1 MKQIQVGNEV
11 IEFPENMSDQEIIAV
26 IEQMQQ
32 QQMPTGRPYQAI
44 TEPLTT
50 MIGSGAGQIAGGWS
64 GLYEV
69 GKQALSGADMQQA
82 MKSGAEAVQGWQDLA
97 SRSFMPKTQKGQSG
111 LKNVIQAT
119 EPLAKGFELASQYS
133 GDIPFERTG
142 SPAMGAIGYAT
153 PTAILEGLGLLG
165 LRRIM
170 PNIRFLDESGMP
182 TQELLQELK
191 RMGLSWEDLSAAAQA
206 KTPALAGRTPISGQP
221 APEASLIP
229 VLAEQTK
236 TGSEGVLAPLRAAGD
251 RVEADPLA
259 REAARQW
266 DDQGLIQAVKT
277 ATPATREQML
287 RMLDIRRRIQ
297 ENKRL
302 AQTTRPTDIT
312 GESAVKRI
320 SHLRD
325 VASEARTNLNE
336 IARQN
341 LAGKPM
347 QTQPIVNVLQDS
359 LRDLNV
365 ELIYGPDGVPT
376 PRFEGSQISANPSSQ
391 RAIKTLIRLLSE
403 GGAPDALRFHNLKR
417 QLDELIDYRKT
428 SQTGLTASGMNII
441 KQIRSALNQQ
451 LREVSPEYGQTNDV
465 LSDILTVFD
474 NLDSISGR
482 RTNIFDPDAS
492 IKLGQEFRKLFSNY
506 GVRGDMLSTVQMLDE
521 ISGKY
526 GGKFDDSLM
535 DLAMF
540 ANALDTRFGSVAET
554 SFKGQIE
561 AAAKSGRMADTAM
574 QAGTQGVTATAMDR
588 MVNIYKEMTGVSTE
602 KAYEVMEQLLKR
614 NGQ

>member
-32 QQMPTGRPYQAI
+32 QQMPTGRPYQAV
-44 TEPLTT
+44 TEPLAA
-50 MIGSGAGQIAGGWS
+50 MAGGAAGQIAGGLA
-64 GLYEV
+64 GLGRV
-69 GKQALSGADMQQA
+69 GLEAVRGAPMQEA
-82 MKSGAEAVQGWQDLA
+82 MRSGAEQVQRTSQAVSA
-97 SRSFMPKTQKGQSG
+97 PFMPETQYGMRG
-111 LKNVIQAT
+111 TQAVAEAV
-119 EPLAKGFELASQYS
+119 EPIAKGFEAVSRYS
-133 GDIPFERTG
+133 GDVPFERTG

-153 PTAILEGLGLLG
+153 PTAILEAIGVGA
-165 LRRIM
+165 LRRLM
-170 PNIRFLDESGMP
+170 PRIRFLDEAGMP

-251 RVEADPLA
+251 RVETDPLA
-259 REAARQW
+259 KEAVRQW
-266 DDQGLIQAVKT
+266 DDQGLVQAVKT

-341 LAGKPM
+341 LAGKQM